1 MKLADFDYELP
12 EELIAQAPCEERDRS
27 RLLVVHRDS
36 GRLEHRTFSDFPEYL
51 RPGDAVVVN
60 DSRVIPARLF
70 GSKESGGRV
79 EFLLLSCEDE
89 RSAHWTAL
97 LKPGRRV
104 KAGTSVRLGTDA
116 EAEILEKL
124 PDGTWRIRFRTG
136 ADFNAFL
143 NEHGYAP
150 LPPYI
155 KRRGGAGISA
165 ADLDRYQTVY
175 ARVPGSVA
183 APTAGLHF
191 TPAVLDAIRSRGIPV
206 AAVTLHVG
214 YGTFR
219 PIEAASVEDHVMDEE
234 RIEIGAEAARTIN
247 AAARVVAVGTTS
259 TRTIETAAGDGGAI
273 AAGSL
278 RTRLYLY
285 PGRPFRRVGALLT
298 NFHLPRS
305 SLFLL
310 VCAFAGRERMMEAYA
325 EAVRERYRFF
335 SYGDCMLIL

>member
-1 MKLADFDYELP
+1 MKLDEFDYDLP
-12 EELIAQAPCEERDRS
+12 DELIAQFPCERRDES

-36 GRLEHRTFSDFPEYL
+36 GRLEHRRFCDFPEYL

-70 GSKESGGRV
+70 GTGPSGGRI

-89 RSAHWTAL
+89 TRRLWNTL

-104 KAGTSVRLGTDA
+104 RTGMSVSFGQDG
-116 EAEILEKL
+116 EAVVEEKL
-124 PDGTWRIRFRTG
+124 ADRTWRVRFAARM
-136 ADFNAFL
+136 DFDVFL
-143 NEHGYAP
+143 HRNGHAP

-155 KRRGGAGISA
+155 KRKVGGGISA
-165 ADLDRYQTVY
+165 ADLERYQTVY

-191 TPAVLDAIRSRGIPV
+191 TSSVLEAIRRRKIPI
-206 AAVTLHVG
+206 ATVTLHVG

-219 PIEAASVEDHVMDEE
+219 PIEAETVEDHEMDEE

-259 TRTIETAAGDGGAI
+259 TRTIESAATEDGRVSAGA
-273 AAGSL
+273 S

-285 PGRPFRRVGALLT
+285 PGCSFRRVGALLT

-310 VCAFAGRERMMEAYA
+310 VCAFAGRERMMEAYG
-325 EAVRERYRFF
+325 EAIRQRYRFF

>member
-1 MKLADFDYELP
+1 MKLDDFDYELP
-12 EELIAQAPCEERDRS
+12 EELIAQAPCEDRDQS

-36 GRLEHRTFSDFPEYL
+36 GRLEHRRFCDLPGYL

-70 GSKESGGRV
+70 GNKESGGRV

-89 RSAHWTAL
+89 RSALWTAL
-97 LKPGRRV
+97 VKPGRRV
-104 KAGTSVRLGTDA
+104 RPGTSVKIGTDA

-124 PDGTWRIRFRTG
+124 PDKTWRVRFVTG
-136 ADFNAFL
+136 MDFNAFL
-143 NEHGYAP
+143 NRHGCAP

-155 KRRGGAGISA
+155 KRSGGTGISA
-165 ADLDRYQTVY
+165 ADLERYQTVY

-191 TPAVLDAIRSRGIPV
+191 TPAVLAAIRDRGIPV
-206 AAVTLHVG
+206 ATVTLHVG

-219 PIEAASVEDHVMDEE
+219 PIETEHVEDHVMDEE
-234 RIEIGAEAARTIN
+234 RIEVGAEAARIMNT
-247 AAARVVAVGTTS
+247 AARVVAVGTTS
-259 TRTIETAAGDGGAI
+259 TRTIESAAAEDGRI
-273 AAGSL
+273 SAGSQ

-325 EAVRERYRFF
+325 EAIRERYRFF

>member
-1 MKLADFDYELP
+1 MKLKNFDYELP
-12 EELIAQAPCEERDRS
+12 EELIAQAPCADRDQS
-27 RLLVVHRDS
+27 RLLVVHRDT
-36 GRLEHRTFSDFPEYL
+36 GRLEHRRFYELPEYL

-70 GSKESGGRV
+70 GNKESGGRV
-79 EFLLLSCEDE
+79 EFLLLACEDE
-89 RSAHWTAL
+89 RTALWTAL

-104 KAGTSVRLGTDA
+104 RAGTSVTFGRDA
-116 EAEILEKL
+116 VAEIVEKL
-124 PDGTWRIRFRTG
+124 PDHTWRVRFVTDT
-136 ADFNAFL
+136 DFNTFL
-143 NEHGYAP
+143 NRHGYAP

-155 KRRGGAGISA
+155 KRNGATGISA
-165 ADLDRYQTVY
+165 ADLERYQTVY

-191 TPAVLDAIRSRGIPV
+191 TPEVLAALRSHSIPV
-206 AAVTLHVG
+206 AAVTLYVG

-219 PIEAASVEDHVMDEE
+219 PIETEDVEDHVMDEE
-234 RIEIGAEAARTIN
+234 RIEIGAEAARIIN
-247 AAARVVAVGTTS
+247 AASRVVAVGTTS
-259 TRTIETAAGDGGAI
+259 TRAIETAAGEDGTVS
-273 AAGSL
+273 AGSG

-325 EAVRERYRFF
+325 EAIRERYRFF

>member
-1 MKLADFDYELP
+1 MKLKNFDYALP
-12 EELIAQAPCEERDRS
+12 EELIAQAPCEDRDRS
-27 RLLVVHRDS
+27 RLLVVHRDT
-36 GRLEHRTFSDFPEYL
+36 GRLEHRRFRDLSEYL
-51 RPGDAVVVN
+51 CPGDAIVVN

-70 GSKESGGRV
+70 GNKESGGRV
-79 EFLLLSCEDE
+79 EFLLLACEDE
-89 RSAHWTAL
+89 RTALWTVL

-104 KAGTSVRLGTDA
+104 RAGTSISFAKDA
-116 EAEILEKL
+116 KAEILEKL
-124 PDGTWRIRFRTG
+124 PDHTWRVRFVTDT
-136 ADFNAFL
+136 DFSTFL
-143 NEHGYAP
+143 NRHGYAP

-155 KRRGGAGISA
+155 KRNGATGISA
-165 ADLDRYQTVY
+165 ADLERYQTVY

-191 TPAVLDAIRSRGIPV
+191 TPEVLAALRNRGIPV

-219 PIEAASVEDHVMDEE
+219 PIESEDVEDHVMDEE
-234 RIEIGAEAARTIN
+234 RIEIGDEAARIIN

-259 TRTIETAAGDGGAI
+259 TRAIETAAAEDGRI
-273 AAGSL
+273 SAGSR

-325 EAVRERYRFF
+325 EAIRRRYRFF

>member
-1 MKLADFDYELP
+1 MKLENFDYELP
-12 EELIAQAPCEERDRS
+12 EELIAQAPCADRDQS
-27 RLLVVHRDS
+27 RLLVVHRDT
-36 GRLEHRTFSDFPEYL
+36 GRLEHRRFCELPEYL

-70 GSKESGGRV
+70 GNKESGGRV
-79 EFLLLSCEDE
+79 EFLLLSCEDP
-89 RSAHWTAL
+89 RSALWTVL

-104 KAGTSVRLGTDA
+104 REGTSVSFGKDA
-116 EAEILEKL
+116 KAEILEKL
-124 PDGTWRIRFRTG
+124 PDHTWRVRFVTG
-136 ADFNAFL
+136 MDFNAFL
-143 NEHGYAP
+143 NRHGYAP

-155 KRRGGAGISA
+155 KRNGATGIAA
-165 ADLDRYQTVY
+165 ADLERYQTVY

-191 TPAVLDAIRSRGIPV
+191 TPDVLTAIRDRGIPI
-206 AAVTLHVG
+206 ATVTLHVG

-219 PIEAASVEDHVMDEE
+219 PIETEDVEDHVMDEE
-234 RIEIGAEAARTIN
+234 RIEIGAEAARIMN

-259 TRTIETAAGDGGAI
+259 TRTIETAAGEDGRI
-273 AAGSL
+273 SAGSR

-325 EAVRERYRFF
+325 EAIRRRYRFF